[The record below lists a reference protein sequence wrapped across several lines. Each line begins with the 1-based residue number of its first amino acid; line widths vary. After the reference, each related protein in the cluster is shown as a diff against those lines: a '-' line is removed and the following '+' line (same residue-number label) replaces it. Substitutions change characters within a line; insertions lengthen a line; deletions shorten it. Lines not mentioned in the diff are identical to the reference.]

1 MFDSFTWTPTTVF
14 MVVKLCVMVIFAG
27 YLGWKQAAPYTPPK
41 PPKVRPRWKP
51 GYTEAERI
59 DT

>member
-1 MFDSFTWTPTTVF
+1 MFESFTWTPVTVF
-14 MVVKLCVMVIFAG
+14 LVIKLCVLAGFAI
-27 YLGWKQAAPYTPPK
+27 YLGWREGGPFVPPK
-41 PPKVRPRWKP
+41 PPKVRPRSKP